1 MNGAFKWIVG
11 GMASVILAGAS
22 WNETEQHATDKDH
35 DKRIQQVETAV
46 AIQKDNA
53 EKLDKVD
60 KKLDCLIDKKFCP
73 GR

>member
-22 WNETEQHATDKDH
+22 WHETKQEDKSADH
-35 DKRIQQVETAV
+35 DKRIQAVETAV
-46 AIQKDNA
+46 AIQKSNS

-60 KKLDCLIDKKFCP
+60 QKLDCLIDKKFCP